1 MNAPNGREVN
11 RLKGLSALDFA
22 ARQSVHGTVVD
33 SWRKDTR
40 PMDPIVITEMDEL
53 QDLKIPALK
62 KRYRELFGEE
72 SKSSN
77 KQFLFRRI
85 AWRLQANAEGDISDR
100 ARRRATKI
108 ADDRDLRIRAPQEF
122 VARPEAASGA
132 VDRRRPPKDS
142 RLPGV
147 GSLLT
152 RRLGDRQI
160 VVKVFNDGFEY
171 ETRRYRS
178 LSAIARE
185 VTGMRWN
192 GLLFFGL
199 AERRD
204 A

>member
-1 MNAPNGREVN
+1 
-11 RLKGLSALDFA
+11 
-22 ARQSVHGTVVD
+22 
-33 SWRKDTR
+33 
-40 PMDPIVITEMDEL
+40 MDPIVIAIEDL
-53 QDLKIPALK
+53 QNTKIPELK

-85 AWRLQANAEGDISDR
+85 AWRLQANAEGDLSER
-100 ARRRATKI
+100 ARRRAAEI
-108 ADDRDLRIRAPQEF
+108 ADDRDLRIRAPKEF
-122 VARPEAASGA
+122 VARPEPGSAS
-132 VDRRRPPKDS
+132 VNRTRPPKDS
-142 RLPGV
+142 RLPGA
-147 GSLLT
+147 GTLLT

-160 VVKVFNDGFEY
+160 VVKVLSDGFEY
-171 ETRRYRS
+171 ESRRYRS

-185 VTGMRWN
+185 VTGTRWN

>member
-1 MNAPNGREVN
+1 
-11 RLKGLSALDFA
+11 
-22 ARQSVHGTVVD
+22 
-33 SWRKDTR
+33 
-40 PMDPIVITEMDEL
+40 MDPNVIGRIEAL

-85 AWRLQANAEGDISDR
+85 AWRLQANAEGDLSER
-100 ARRRATKI
+100 ARRRAVEI
-108 ADDRDLRIRAPQEF
+108 ADDSDLRVRAPKEF
-122 VARPEAASGA
+122 GARPDSGSGS
-132 VDRRRPPKDS
+132 VDRTRPPVDC
-142 RLPGV
+142 RLPRPGA
-147 GSLLT
+147 LLT

-160 VVKVFNDGFEY
+160 VVKVLKDGFEY
-171 ETRRYRS
+171 ETRQYRS

-185 VTGMRWN
+185 VTGTRWN

-199 AERRD
+199 AERRN